1 MVEYDDKITNTDKII
16 NSVIDIGY
24 WATLHESKENGKS
37 KKEIKNSSVY
47 NDVKSMKHRLIISLI
62 FVICSAYLS
71 GFAQDLFI
79 LFKLSFFNYI
89 WLRFS
94 PLCTKYL

>member
-1 MVEYDDKITNTDKII
+1 MVVEYDDKITNTDKII

-24 WATLHESKENGKS
+24 GATLHKSKENGKS

-62 FVICSAYLS
+62 FWIPLMYVAMYHMFKDWFGIPIPS
-71 GFAQDLFI
+71 FI
-79 LFKLSFFNYI
+79 MNMFWNF
-89 WLRFS
+89 
-94 PLCTKYL
+94 